1 MDISPSSDVVEKKTG
16 YLGLAPVSVLSRK
29 LSFMMIGEVFRA
41 ENSITR
47 KNPNPETFGT
57 YSLESLLS
65 RTSDLSATLLYSVP
79 TNFQLLTPSTRI

>member
-41 ENSITR
+41 ENSIPR
-47 KNPNPETFGT
+47 KNRNPETFGT
-57 YSLESLLS
+57 SSLDGLLS
-65 RTSDLSATLLYSVP
+65 DL
-79 TNFQLLTPSTRI
+79 

>member
-47 KNPNPETFGT
+47 KNQNPETFGT
-57 YSLESLLS
+57 SSLEGLLS
-65 RTSDLSATLLYSVP
+65 GS
-79 TNFQLLTPSTRI
+79 LTWVKLQRVLPLQFMICWN

>member
-41 ENSITR
+41 ENSIPR
-47 KNPNPETFGT
+47 KKSKSGNIWNVLSGGT
-57 YSLESLLS
+57 LKW
-65 RTSDLSATLLYSVP
+65 DVP
-79 TNFQLLTPSTRI
+79 LK

>member
-41 ENSITR
+41 ENSIPR
-47 KNPNPETFGT
+47 KNPNPETFGMD
-57 YSLESLLS
+57 SLERLLS
-65 RTSDLSATLLYSVP
+65 RT
-79 TNFQLLTPSTRI
+79 LT